1 MFDVGFSELG
11 VIGLVALIV
20 IGPEQLPR
28 VARTT
33 GHLMGRLRRYVSD
46 VKSDISRE
54 MEIADLQ
61 RMSDEVKDSA
71 RSLEASIREQVAGIE
86 SEVHQLIASPD
97 MHLETHQLADSPIV
111 PAADSEV
118 SEPAAPML
126 GSDVASPDS
135 APESAIEAPIE
146 VPVEDPVDPNQ
157 MDLFGAPVAAS
168 SQLPEK
174 H

>member
-28 VARTT
+28 VARTA

-61 RMSDEVKDSA
+61 RLSDEVKDSA
-71 RSLEASIREQVAGIE
+71 RSLESSIREQVANIE
-86 SEVHQLIASPD
+86 TEVQQSIASP
-97 MHLETHQLADSPIV
+97 EAHQLVDAPVVAATDSV
-111 PAADSEV
+111 V
-118 SEPAAPML
+118 SVEAAP
-126 GSDVASPDS
+126 DNVAEF
-135 APESAIEAPIE
+135 ALEVPIE
-146 VPVEDPVDPNQ
+146 VPVETPVDPNQ
-157 MDLFGAPVAAS
+157 MDLFGAPLAAP

>member
-28 VARTT
+28 VARTA

-54 MEIADLQ
+54 MELADLQ
-61 RMSDEVKDSA
+61 RISDEVKESA
-71 RSLEASIREQVAGIE
+71 RSLESSIREQVAGIE
-86 SEVHQLIASPD
+86 SEVQQSIATPS
-97 MHLETHQLADSPIV
+97 MHELVENTVVQASAEYV
-111 PAADSEV
+111 AA
-118 SEPAAPML
+118 EPAEAASAVEPSPSSVE
-126 GSDVASPDS
+126 SDAAAEIV
-135 APESAIEAPIE
+135 I
-146 VPVEDPVDPNQ
+146 DPNQ
-157 MDLFGAPVAAS
+157 MDLFGASPIPTAS
-168 SQLPEK
+168 SDK

>member
-28 VARTT
+28 VARTA

-54 MEIADLQ
+54 MELADLQ
-61 RMSDEVKDSA
+61 RLSDEVKDSA
-71 RSLEASIREQVAGIE
+71 RSLETSIRDQVAGVE
-86 SEVHQLIASPD
+86 SDLQQSIASPD
-97 MHLETHQLADSPIV
+97 VFGETHQLAESPAV
-111 PAADSEV
+111 ATAVVGNAAHDDL
-118 SEPAAPML
+118 APL
-126 GSDVASPDS
+126 VV
-135 APESAIEAPIE
+135 ESAIE
-146 VPVEDPVDPNQ
+146 VPVELPAEVPVDPNQ
-157 MDLFGAPVAAS
+157 MDLFGAPV
-168 SQLPEK
+168 QPPEK

>member
-28 VARTT
+28 VARTA

-54 MEIADLQ
+54 MELADLQ
-61 RMSDEVKDSA
+61 RLSYEVKDSA
-71 RSLEASIREQVAGIE
+71 RSIESSIREQVAGIE
-86 SEVHQLIASPD
+86 SEVQESLAVPEAHHIE
-97 MHLETHQLADSPIV
+97 ETPIV
-111 PAADSEV
+111 LASSGEV
-118 SEPAAPML
+118 EQGALPLEP
-126 GSDVASPDS
+126 
-135 APESAIEAPIE
+135 
-146 VPVEDPVDPNQ
+146 PVQVVPVDPNQ
-157 MDLFGAPVAAS
+157 IDMFGTPFAGPGES
-168 SQLPEK
+168 PEK

>member
-28 VARTT
+28 VARTA

-54 MEIADLQ
+54 MELADLQ
-61 RMSDEVKDSA
+61 RLSDEVRDSA
-71 RSLEASIREQVAGIE
+71 RSIESSIREQVAGIE
-86 SEVHQLIASPD
+86 SEVQQSIA
-97 MHLETHQLADSPIV
+97 M
-111 PAADSEV
+111 SEV
-118 SEPAAPML
+118 HHIE
-126 GSDVASPDS
+126 
-135 APESAIEAPIE
+135 EAPVAQANNGPEQAALPLDPSPAQIA
-146 VPVEDPVDPNQ
+146 PVDPNQ
-157 MDLFGAPVAAS
+157 IDMFGNLPAEPS
-168 SQLPEK
+168 ESPEK

>member
-1 MFDVGFSELG
+1 MFDVGVSELG

-28 VARTT
+28 VARTA

-54 MEIADLQ
+54 MDLADLK

-71 RSLEASIREQVAGIE
+71 RSMESSIREQMTNLE
-86 SEVHQLIASPD
+86 SEVQQSIAP
-97 MHLETHQLADSPIV
+97 LESHRLVDEPVAQVS
-111 PAADSEV
+111 AAH
-118 SEPAAPML
+118 
-126 GSDVASPDS
+126 
-135 APESAIEAPIE
+135 EAPP
-146 VPVEDPVDPNQ
+146 VQAGLPVEDSRNVQETPPLAAEPSADNPVDPNQ
-157 MDLFGAPVAAS
+157 MDLFGASPAAVS
-168 SQLPEK
+168 SQPEK

>member
-28 VARTT
+28 VARTA

-54 MEIADLQ
+54 MELADLQ
-61 RMSDEVKDSA
+61 RLHDEVKDSA
-71 RSLEASIREQVAGIE
+71 RSMETSLREQVADIE
-86 SEVHQLIASPD
+86 SEVHHSIASPE
-97 MHLETHQLADSPIV
+97 MHELIETPVVQAEPLTATQEPAVPVETHQAETGI
-111 PAADSEV
+111 
-118 SEPAAPML
+118 
-126 GSDVASPDS
+126 ASQ
-135 APESAIEAPIE
+135 
-146 VPVEDPVDPNQ
+146 PVDPNQ
-157 MDLFGAPVAAS
+157 IDMFGAVVPAAKPS
-168 SQLPEK
+168 ESPEK